1 MKKKKY
7 QKRDKLLNY
16 LIIIQPDQRTGTNDP
31 CFSVY
36 CPILGLA
43 ESGDTIEEAM
53 ANMKKLIQFHLE
65 CLASEKE
72 LIPREGIND
81 EMIGKIQVV
90 VPSKALRFA

>member
-1 MKKKKY
+1 MEKKKY

-16 LIIIQPDQRTGTNDP
+16 LVIIQPDQRTGTNDP

-53 ANMKKLIQFHLE
+53 ANI
-65 CLASEKE
+65 KE
-72 LIPREGIND
+72 LIKFHLKCLANEKEPIPREEIND
-81 EMIGKIQVV
+81 EIIGKIQVV
-90 VPSKALRFA
+90 APSKALRFA